1 MKFSRPAASAAAA
14 TTAAAVALAVAA
26 VPGVHTASD
35 EQPQALATQV
45 APVRPANL
53 ETEAVVPAVPA
64 EEPEKV
70 TSATAPSTEAA
81 PAVGAPVAG
90 AGVEGGASASESPE
104 GVDPVG
110 GSVPDGDEAGLANA
124 VEELLGP
131 DAEGA
136 EADNM
141 PAVAGENLAGSTAT
155 PEKVSEL
162 TAAPVNYKGNPQA
175 WFHNIGLIKG
185 GKAYQVYS
193 DSMGR
198 NIPVAVIRA
207 TNPDGTLLTGAPT
220 YYLLNGAGG
229 SEQDTDWLTQAFEQV
244 RDTFQD
250 EPVNVVIP
258 MEGAFS
264 YYVDWLSDP
273 QPNTYLHGKQKWST
287 FLGSELPNSIEPF
300 LNANGTRAVS
310 GFSMSAT
317 SALLL
322 AEHNPDQYAAVGSF
336 SGCAA
341 TSTALPSFFVGL
353 TVNRGS
359 AGRGNLSPADL
370 WGARGSEYNRYND
383 ALVMA
388 EKLRGT
394 QTKLYISAGTG
405 LPSNTDMIGELKKA
419 KELTSSEA
427 LAQALTLQVEGGAIE
442 AAMNACTHDLH
453 TKLKALDV
461 PVTFNKRATGT
472 HSWPVWHDDLKV
484 SWERVIGPALLPG
497 KFQQ

>member
-1 MKFSRPAASAAAA
+1 MKFSRPAASATAAA
-14 TTAAAVALAVAA
+14 TAVALAVAA
-26 VPGVHTASD
+26 VPGVRTSTD
-35 EQPQALATQV
+35 SQPQALATQV
-45 APVRPANL
+45 APVAPAYL
-53 ETEAVVPAVPA
+53 ETETALPAEDPGETTSAAASTAEDTPAAEAPVLVPAV
-64 EEPEKV
+64 
-70 TSATAPSTEAA
+70 
-81 PAVGAPVAG
+81 
-90 AGVEGGASASESPE
+90 VEGASASESPE

-110 GSVPDGDEAGLANA
+110 GSVPDGDKAGLANA
-124 VEELLGP
+124 VDELLGP
-131 DAEGA
+131 DAAGA

-141 PAVAGENLAGSTAT
+141 PVVAAENLAGTTAT

-162 TAAPVNYKGNPQA
+162 AAAPANYKGNPQA
-175 WFHNIGLIKG
+175 WFHNIGLIRG

-207 TNPDGTLLTGAPT
+207 TNPDGTLLAGAPT

-229 SEQDTDWLTQAFEQV
+229 SEQDTDWLTQAFAQV

-264 YYVDWLSDP
+264 YYVDWLGDP
-273 QPNTYLHGKQKWST
+273 RPNTYLHGKQKWST

-300 LNANGTRAVS
+300 LNANGKRAVS

-341 TSTALPSFFVGL
+341 TSTPLPSFFVGL

-359 AGRGNLSPADL
+359 AGRGDVSPADL

-394 QTKLYISAGTG
+394 DTKLYISAGTG
-405 LPSNTDMIGELKKA
+405 LPSDTDMIGELKKA
-419 KELTSSEA
+419 KDLTSSEA
-427 LAQALTLQVEGGAIE
+427 LSQALTLQVEGGAIE
-442 AAMNACTHDLH
+442 AAMNACTHDLN
-453 TKLKALDV
+453 TKLKALGV

-484 SWERVIGPALLPG
+484 SWERVIGPALLPE